1 MTELEIAVNELEVAM
16 AEKRLRAKEKTMN
29 NKIIL
34 SIEGGVLQY
43 VFSNNDAK
51 VVLYDWDNIK
61 ENGNTAEMENKFDNE
76 TKNLKELF

>member
-1 MTELEIAVNELEVAM
+1 
-16 AEKRLRAKEKTMN
+16 MN

-51 VVLYDWDNIK
+51 IVLYDWDNIN
-61 ENGNTAEMENKFDNE
+61 ENGNIAEMQKKFDNE

>member
-61 ENGNTAEMENKFDNE
+61 EDGNTAEMQNKFDNE

>member
-1 MTELEIAVNELEVAM
+1 MTELEIAINELEIAM
-16 AEKRLRAKEKTMN
+16 AEKRLRAIEKAIN

-61 ENGNTAEMENKFDNE
+61 ENGNTAEMQNKFDNE

>member
-16 AEKRLRAKEKTMN
+16 AEKRLRAKEKAMN

-34 SIEGGVLQY
+34 SIEGGVLRC

-61 ENGNTAEMENKFDNE
+61 EDGNTAEMENKFDNE